1 MRCTME
7 AGDLGHQ
14 NTYMLCT
21 VRTRGIEIQHVVL
34 VRVVRGKLVIVKNV
48 REFEK
53 SPAHKAEE
61 TPHKLIVLK
70 IKNLNYNNQH

>member
-7 AGDLGHQ
+7 AGHLGHQ

-21 VRTRGIEIQHVVL
+21 VRTRGIEIHVVL

-53 SPAHKAEE
+53 CPTHKTEE
-61 TPHKLIVLK
+61 TPHKLIKLK

>member
-1 MRCTME
+1 ME
-7 AGDLGHQ
+7 AGHLGHQ

-21 VRTRGIEIQHVVL
+21 VRKTGIEMHVVG
-34 VRVVRGKLVIVKNV
+34 VVRGKLVIVKNV

-53 SPAHKAEE
+53 CPTHKTEE
-61 TPHKLIVLK
+61 TPHKLIKLK